1 MKILV
6 FKTNV
11 KFKKNILQVRE
22 PLNELNDI
30 IRWNFDLNDQDKILR
45 IETNELKPRIV
56 EQTLQQVGFY
66 CRELSD

>member
-11 KFKKNILQVRE
+11 KFKKNILQVRQ